1 MELLQA
7 WPVLAAPSPPLG
19 SPAAGVLQVVVVLR
33 AGEGDGDVA
42 GAVFRA
48 AGPASARAT

>member
-19 SPAAGVLQVVVVLR
+19 SSAAGVLQVVVVLP
-33 AGEGDGDVA
+33 AGEGDGA
-42 GAVFRA
+42 GAVFLA